1 MITNNS
7 KIRENYFTE
16 SDIKQLIKAKL
27 ENQIKNLPYGF
38 WRCKQGKEHSKIA
51 IKYLIEEH
59 LKIPIEQI
67 PNQITAKTFHEVGLF
82 RLLVEF
88 FESSYFKA
96 LEYTYPGKF
105 KPWDFPK
112 GMTGIWDG
120 KEGKKRAIEAIQNLL
135 DGLSISESEIPSK
148 LSYTTFKKHGLGG
161 MLQIL
166 FNSSPFK
173 AIDAVFPNK
182 YQPWEFHVKNFW
194 ANESIESA
202 KKATK
207 WLVEVKLKKTK
218 DELAQIRRKHFLQ
231 HSLGQMLKIFYQNS
245 HLKALYDAYPNYF
258 KQKYFFNDITKTY
271 I

>member
-1 MITNNS
+1 MITNNP

-16 SDIKQLIKAKL
+16 NDIKKLIKAKL

-67 PNQITAKTFHEVGLF
+67 PEQITAKTFHEVGLF

-88 FESSYFKA
+88 FDSSYFKA

-105 KPWDFPK
+105 NPWDFPK
-112 GMTGIWDG
+112 GMTGIWEG
-120 KEGKKRAIEAIQNLL
+120 KDGKKRALEAIQKMLE
-135 DGLSISESEIPSK
+135 DLSIAENEIPSK
-148 LSYTTFKKHGLGG
+148 ISYTTFKKYGLGG

-173 AIDAVFPNK
+173 AIDALFPRK
-182 YQPWEFHVKNFW
+182 FQPWEFHVKNYW
-194 ANESIESA
+194 TNESIETA
-202 KKATK
+202 RKATK
-207 WLVEVKLKKTK
+207 WLVEVKLEMKES
-218 DELAQIRRKHFLQ
+218 ELTEIRRKHFL
-231 HSLGQMLKIFYQNS
+231 HYSLGQMLKIFYQNS
-245 HLKALYDAYPNYF
+245 HLKALNDAYPNFY
-258 KQKYFFNDITKTY
+258 KQKYFF
-271 I
+271 